1 MLNSLQISSGSLHPA
16 GVRAVQNNAT
26 SIRVTWIPSSPPDS
40 VWIVYNTGGVGM
52 NVTVDDVNTS
62 SLILTNLTNGNN
74 YTISVV
80 TTSLELYSSSIAVSL
95 SKY

>member
-1 MLNSLQISSGSLHPA
+1 MLNSLQITSDSLPPA

-26 SIRVTWIPSSPPDS
+26 SIRVTWIPSSPPES

-52 NVTVDDVNTS
+52 NVTVVNTN
-62 SLILTNLTNGNN
+62 SLILTSLTNGNT

>member
-1 MLNSLQISSGSLHPA
+1 MTNLLQISSGSLPPA
-16 GVRAVQNNAT
+16 DVRAVQNNAT
-26 SIRVTWIPSSPPDS
+26 SIRVTWIPSSPPES

-52 NVTVDDVNTS
+52 NVTVVNTN
-62 SLILTNLTNGNN
+62 SLILTSLTNGNT